1 MTAAVLNVKIDNDLK
16 EKLRQYAEQN
26 NETLSAATE
35 KLLQKALVLADED
48 DAVNS
53 EEIDSQHTEEDVS
66 PLSVKEIKALR
77 KLLKKRK

>member
-1 MTAAVLNVKIDNDLK
+1 MTAAVLNVKIDTDLK
-16 EKLRQYAEQN
+16 EKLRQYTEQHG
-26 NETLSAATE
+26 ETLSAATE
-35 KLLQKALVLADED
+35 KLLQKALVLGEED
-48 DAVNS
+48 DVVNS

>member
-1 MTAAVLNVKIDNDLK
+1 MTAAVLNVKIDTDLK
-16 EKLRQYAEQN
+16 EKLRQYAEQHG
-26 NETLSAATE
+26 ETLSATTE
-35 KLLQKALVLADED
+35 KLLQNALVLADED

-66 PLSVKEIKALR
+66 PLSVKEIKTLR

>member
-1 MTAAVLNVKIDNDLK
+1 MTAAVLNVKIDTELK
-16 EKLRQYAEQN
+16 EKLRQYAEQHG
-26 NETLSAATE
+26 ETLSAATE
-35 KLLQKALVLADED
+35 KLLQKALVLGEED
-48 DAVNS
+48 DVVNS